1 MTEENKNPNK
11 GLLPR
16 LKSLFRRRAQTETVR
31 ETIEELIE
39 ESTEGYDDSFS
50 EHEQQL
56 LNNVLY
62 LKDKKCCHVMVPR
75 NDIIAFHQDGNVIDL
90 AKLMVEKGHSRIPI
104 YGDSLDDIVGILH
117 IIDLATCMI
126 KGEDNRKVKEIVTNS
141 VKFVSPQMGVLDLL
155 RDMQNEK
162 VHIAIVIDEYGG
174 VNGLVT
180 IEDLLEEIVGNI
192 EDEYDFEEQ
201 HSIIKQGNLITTDA
215 KTEIEELKT
224 QTGIDFEKIMYDNGM
239 EDVIDTIGGLVFHIA
254 QRIPNRGEV
263 FEWLE
268 GIKFRVIEVSPNRIK
283 KITIILPEVKIQED
297 TSDNN
302 ADKKRNLSANT
313 GHEINAMCQTAS

>member
-1 MTEENKNPNK
+1 MTEETKSNK
-11 GLLPR
+11 GLLSR
-16 LKSLFRRRAQTETVR
+16 LKTLFHKRAQTETVR

-75 NDIIAFHQDGNVIDL
+75 NDIIAFHQDGSVIEL

-104 YGDSLDDIVGILH
+104 YGDSLDDIIGILH

-162 VHIAIVIDEYGG
+162 VHMAIVIDEYGG

-192 EDEYDFEEQ
+192 EDEYDLEEQ

-215 KTEIEELKT
+215 KTEIEELKAK
-224 QTGIDFEKIMYDNGM
+224 TGIDFEKIMSDNGI

-263 FEWLE
+263 FEWVN
-268 GIKFRVIEVSPNRIK
+268 GIKFRIIDVSPNRIK
-283 KITIILPEVKIQED
+283 KITIILPDAKIPEIISANSTDKEEIQ
-297 TSDNN
+297 NK
-302 ADKKRNLSANT
+302 AQDKK
-313 GHEINAMCQTAS
+313 

>member
-1 MTEENKNPNK
+1 MTEETKSNN
-11 GLLPR
+11 GLLSR
-16 LKSLFRRRAQTETVR
+16 LKTLFHKRAQTETVR

-75 NDIIAFHQDGNVIDL
+75 NDIIAFHQDGSVIEL
-90 AKLMVEKGHSRIPI
+90 AQLMVEKGHSRIPI
-104 YGDSLDDIVGILH
+104 YGDSLDDIIGILH

-126 KGEDNRKVKEIVTNS
+126 KGEDNRKVKEIVTNA

-162 VHIAIVIDEYGG
+162 VHMAIVIDEYGG

-192 EDEYDFEEQ
+192 EDEYDLEEQ

-215 KTEIEELKT
+215 KTEIEELKAK
-224 QTGIDFEKIMYDNGM
+224 TGIDFEKIMSDNGI

-263 FEWLE
+263 FEWVN
-268 GIKFRVIEVSPNRIK
+268 GIKFRIIDVSPNRIK
-283 KITIILPEVKIQED
+283 KITIILPDAKIPEIISANSTDKEEIQ
-297 TSDNN
+297 NK
-302 ADKKRNLSANT
+302 AQDKK
-313 GHEINAMCQTAS
+313 

>member
-1 MTEENKNPNK
+1 
-11 GLLPR
+11 
-16 LKSLFRRRAQTETVR
+16 
-31 ETIEELIE
+31 
-39 ESTEGYDDSFS
+39 
-50 EHEQQL
+50 
-56 LNNVLY
+56 
-62 LKDKKCCHVMVPR
+62 MVPR

-215 KTEIEELKT
+215 KTEIEEIKT
-224 QTGIDFEKIMYDNGM
+224 QTGIDFEKIMYDNGI

-268 GIKFRVIEVSPNRIK
+268 GIKFRVVDVSPNRIK

-297 TSDNN
+297 TSNNN
-302 ADKKRNLSANT
+302 ADKKETIAPT
-313 GHEINAMCQTAS
+313 QDTK

>member
-1 MTEENKNPNK
+1 MTEENKTPNK

-302 ADKKRNLSANT
+302 AYKKETSVPT
-313 GHEINAMCQTAS
+313 QDTK

>member
-1 MTEENKNPNK
+1 MTEENKTPNK

-302 ADKKRNLSANT
+302 ADKKETSVPT
-313 GHEINAMCQTAS
+313 QDTK

>member
-1 MTEENKNPNK
+1 MTEETKSNK
-11 GLLPR
+11 GLLSR
-16 LKSLFRRRAQTETVR
+16 LKTLFHKRAQTETVR

-75 NDIIAFHQDGNVIDL
+75 NDIIAFHQDGSVIEL

-104 YGDSLDDIVGILH
+104 YGDSLDDIIGILH

-126 KGEDNRKVKEIVTNS
+126 KGEDNRKVKEIVTNA

-162 VHIAIVIDEYGG
+162 VHMAIVIDEYGG

-192 EDEYDFEEQ
+192 EDEYDLEEQ

-215 KTEIEELKT
+215 KTEIEELKAK
-224 QTGIDFEKIMYDNGM
+224 TGIDFEKIMSDNGI

-263 FEWLE
+263 FEWVN
-268 GIKFRVIEVSPNRIK
+268 GIKFRIIDVSPNRIK
-283 KITIILPEVKIQED
+283 KITIILPDAKIPEIISANSTDKEEIQ
-297 TSDNN
+297 NK
-302 ADKKRNLSANT
+302 AQDKK
-313 GHEINAMCQTAS
+313 

>member
-1 MTEENKNPNK
+1 MTEETKSNN
-11 GLLPR
+11 GLLSR
-16 LKSLFRRRAQTETVR
+16 LKTLFHKRAQTETVR

-75 NDIIAFHQDGNVIDL
+75 NDIIAFHQDGSVIEL
-90 AKLMVEKGHSRIPI
+90 AQLMVEKGHSRIPI
-104 YGDSLDDIVGILH
+104 YGDSLDDIIGILH

-126 KGEDNRKVKEIVTNS
+126 KGEDNRKVKEIVTNA

-162 VHIAIVIDEYGG
+162 VHMAIVIDEYGG

-192 EDEYDFEEQ
+192 EDEYDLEEQ

-215 KTEIEELKT
+215 KTEIEELKAK
-224 QTGIDFEKIMYDNGM
+224 TGIDFEKIMSDNGI

-263 FEWLE
+263 FEWVN
-268 GIKFRVIEVSPNRIK
+268 GIKFRIIDVSPNRIK
-283 KITIILPEVKIQED
+283 KITIILPDAKIPEIISVNSTDKEEIQ
-297 TSDNN
+297 NK
-302 ADKKRNLSANT
+302 AQDKK
-313 GHEINAMCQTAS
+313 

>member
-1 MTEENKNPNK
+1 MTEETKSNK
-11 GLLPR
+11 GLLSR
-16 LKSLFRRRAQTETVR
+16 LKNLFHKRAQTETVR

-75 NDIIAFHQDGNVIDL
+75 NDIIAFHQDGSVTEL

-104 YGDSLDDIVGILH
+104 YGDSLDDIIGILH

-126 KGEDNRKVKEIVTNS
+126 KGEDNRKVKEIVTNA

-162 VHIAIVIDEYGG
+162 VHMAIVIDEYGG

-192 EDEYDFEEQ
+192 EDEYDLEEQ

-215 KTEIEELKT
+215 KTEIEELKAK
-224 QTGIDFEKIMYDNGM
+224 TGIDFEKIMSDNGI

-263 FEWLE
+263 FEWVN
-268 GIKFRVIEVSPNRIK
+268 GIKFRIIDVSPNRIK
-283 KITIILPEVKIQED
+283 KITIILPDAKIPEIISANSTDKEEIQ
-297 TSDNN
+297 NK
-302 ADKKRNLSANT
+302 AQDKK
-313 GHEINAMCQTAS
+313 

>member
-1 MTEENKNPNK
+1 MTEETKSNN
-11 GLLPR
+11 GLLSR
-16 LKSLFRRRAQTETVR
+16 LKTLFHKRAQTETVR

-75 NDIIAFHQDGNVIDL
+75 NDIIAFHQDGSVIEL
-90 AKLMVEKGHSRIPI
+90 AQLMVEKGHSRIPI
-104 YGDSLDDIVGILH
+104 YGDSLDDIIGILH

-126 KGEDNRKVKEIVTNS
+126 KGEDNRKVKEIVTNA

-162 VHIAIVIDEYGG
+162 VHMAIVIDEYGG

-192 EDEYDFEEQ
+192 EDEYDLEEQ

-215 KTEIEELKT
+215 KTEIEELKAK
-224 QTGIDFEKIMYDNGM
+224 TGIDFEKIMSDNGI

-263 FEWLE
+263 FEWVN
-268 GIKFRVIEVSPNRIK
+268 GIKFRIIDVSPNRIK
-283 KITIILPEVKIQED
+283 KITIILPDAKIPEIISVNSTNKEEIQ
-297 TSDNN
+297 NK
-302 ADKKRNLSANT
+302 AQDKK
-313 GHEINAMCQTAS
+313 

>member
-1 MTEENKNPNK
+1 MTEENKTPNK

-215 KTEIEELKT
+215 KTEIEEIKT
-224 QTGIDFEKIMYDNGM
+224 QTGIDFEKIMYDNGI

-268 GIKFRVIEVSPNRIK
+268 GIKFRVVDVSPNRIK

-297 TSDNN
+297 TSNNN
-302 ADKKRNLSANT
+302 ADKKETIAPT
-313 GHEINAMCQTAS
+313 QDTK